1 MLNMFHKFD
10 LIAGKGEPIH
20 LKSNSFSPTQIV
32 RLLTFF
38 LVEKKAYENRFLR
51 NNLDKWFKIWL
62 NTVFDASQSKRSDQI
77 SCGFTVISFAKGCY
91 ARCCSK
97 KA

>member
-10 LIAGKGEPIH
+10 LIAGKGKPIH

-38 LVEKKAYENRFLR
+38 LVEKKHM
-51 NNLDKWFKIWL
+51 KI
-62 NTVFDASQSKRSDQI
+62 DS
-77 SCGFTVISFAKGCY
+77 
-91 ARCCSK
+91 
-97 KA
+97 